1 MSLMLISGTHGFFNF
16 FQQQEQHHEE
26 QPYEQQVLNSDCKEY
41 VCPGTKQCVKTP
53 IDCDCPFPSSQ
64 LKCVLP
70 NKKNY
75 VCISKPAI
83 IDNDKLQQVYDDPV
97 AGPKAHNKGV
107 RDCGWVTDAW
117 NGKV

>member
-1 MSLMLISGTHGFFNF
+1 MNA
-16 FQQQEQHHEE
+16 HELKP
-26 QPYEQQVLNSDCKEY
+26 QTWLQKVQNTNTNIFIADCKEY